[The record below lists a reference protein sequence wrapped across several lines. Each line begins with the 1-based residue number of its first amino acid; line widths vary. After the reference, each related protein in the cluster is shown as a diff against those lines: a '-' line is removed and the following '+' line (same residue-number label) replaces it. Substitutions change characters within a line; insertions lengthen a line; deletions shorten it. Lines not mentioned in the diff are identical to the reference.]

1 MEDFETYL
9 AAKKIDSKAF
19 REGDPEKWQEFK
31 ALFEQVHP
39 TSFTAQ
45 KLFLINSI
53 RRSYPLKAA
62 DQPEESAKPKVRPK
76 PKFKVPAQRPKQD

>member
-9 AAKKIDSKAF
+9 TTKKIDSKAF

-39 TSFTAQ
+39 SSFTAQ
-45 KLFLINSI
+45 KLFLINST
-53 RRSYPLKAA
+53 RRSYPLKA
-62 DQPEESAKPKVRPK
+62 DQPEESAKPKARPK
-76 PKFKVPAQRPKQD
+76 PKFKVPAQRPKKD